1 MSIYNTHPHSA
12 AAISQIAEYGKELE
26 RAKRQSEQRKN
37 QIMTNIESDIK
48 SQKISQDGMALALF
62 ELVKIQNESNKI
74 IQTQCDELK
83 RQNELLQ
90 KQNISQTKE
99 LKKQRIWNWI
109 TYGITTVIAIAS
121 VVGTFISAFK

>member
-1 MSIYNTHPHSA
+1 MDNFINRMQQNADQRSRDLRNQQFQRQENQKQLNAFNNMSRDLQRQALTQEQMTEAIYS
-12 AAISQIAEYGKELE
+12 
-26 RAKRQSEQRKN
+26 
-37 QIMTNIESDIK
+37 
-48 SQKISQDGMALALF
+48 
-62 ELVKIQNESNKI
+62 LVMSQNESNKI
-74 IQTQCDELK
+74 IQSQCDELK

-90 KQNISQTKE
+90 EQNISQTKE